1 MFADT
6 ALHNPDYRKFFIA
19 SCFATMALWMM
30 RFLFGW
36 LIWEATKSFFWVGI
50 ASTGMLLP
58 SLVITPI
65 FGVISDRINLRTG
78 MMGCLAVQVTV
89 SFITL
94 FTFLLTNPS
103 LSILL
108 LLTFIFGCASAASS
122 PFRLSI
128 TPRLVGRQLLPNAV
142 GLGAI
147 VFNTS
152 RILAP
157 ALAASLLTIT
167 GPVWVLSLCA
177 LFFAAA
183 VYFNSCLPSLAPA
196 PKKEGSNGWLEF
208 KGGLMFAWQ
217 SPYVRL
223 MLITTLINSQVARA
237 LIELLPAL
245 SGTFT
250 DGQPSDLAM
259 LTACAGGGSILG
271 GLFIARQKGE
281 LQRMIKNIT
290 LSMAL
295 TATAILPLLLTPSVL
310 LLTTLVGAI
319 SLLMT
324 IIGTGSQI
332 SVQMMAEDAIRG
344 RVMSLFITIAIAGP
358 ALGAFVMGSIAE
370 FIGFRLMLIAMLLL
384 SSLGSYWL
392 FTQNKQL
399 KNDNPAQAV

>member
-1 MFADT
+1 MFANS

-36 LIWEATKSFFWVGI
+36 LIWEATKSFFWVGM

-65 FGVISDRINLRTG
+65 SGVISDRINLRSG
-78 MMGCLAVQVTV
+78 IMGCLSVQVTV

-94 FTFLLTNPS
+94 FTFLLADPS

-128 TPRLVGRQLLPNAV
+128 TPRLVGRTLLPNAV

-167 GPVWVLSLCA
+167 GAIWVLCLCA
-177 LFFAAA
+177 LFFAVA
-183 VYFNSCLPSLAPA
+183 VYFNSCLPSLPPA
-196 PKKEGSNGWLEF
+196 PKKEGSSGWQEF
-208 KGGLMFAWQ
+208 KGGLVFAWQ

-223 MLITTLINSQVARA
+223 MLIITLINSQVARA

-250 DGQPSDLAM
+250 EGQPSDLAM

-281 LQRMIKNIT
+281 VQRMVTNIT

-295 TATAILPLLLTPSVL
+295 TAAAILPLLFSPNIL

-319 SLLMT
+319 SLFMT

-344 RVMSLFITIAIAGP
+344 RIMSLFITVALAGP
-358 ALGAFVMGSIAE
+358 AFGAFIMGTIAE

-392 FTQNKQL
+392 FSQNKQI
-399 KNDNPAQAV
+399 KNESGAQTI